1 MRPAGVRQGKPRV
14 ARDDLRV
21 GAISSR
27 AASGTDGRLST
38 VLAARESAAFP
49 GYAPVP
55 PAQASGGRPREAC
68 TVDTERNAGEFR
80 QDRRTGGRADDP
92 GAPSGGHPMPR
103 SPRSHPITAALHTLC
118 LAALAG
124 ALLPAAH
131 AQTPPFPV
139 KSVRLVHTFPA
150 GGPVDFVTRGIAE
163 ELTRLWGQSV
173 VVDPRPGGGGSI
185 GSEIVRAAPPDGY
198 TLLTGTH
205 SGMVASPLLNP
216 AVKYHPLKDFTPI
229 TQMVNSPFFLITNAQ
244 VPATSLKDL
253 LALLRA
259 QPGKLNYGSVG
270 QGSSTHLAFE
280 MFAHTAGV
288 NALHVPYKGTAPM
301 IVDLLSGTLQM
312 TITSIPTVLPHVKSG
327 KLRAVANGSLRR
339 STALPDTPTFNEAGM
354 PGFESVT
361 WYGLFAPARLPRA
374 QLKEMNA
381 TAVKALASP
390 ALLARYGE
398 AGLETVAST
407 PEAFSRFIGEEMD
420 RWSKLIR
427 QAGIKVSE

>member
-1 MRPAGVRQGKPRV
+1 MHPCRR
-14 ARDDLRV
+14 
-21 GAISSR
+21 SR
-27 AASGTDGRLST
+27 RIMAA
-38 VLAARESAAFP
+38 P
-49 GYAPVP
+49 
-55 PAQASGGRPREAC
+55 
-68 TVDTERNAGEFR
+68 
-80 QDRRTGGRADDP
+80 
-92 GAPSGGHPMPR
+92 
-103 SPRSHPITAALHTLC
+103 TL
-118 LAALAG
+118 LFIAALAA
-124 ALLPAAH
+124 ALPPEAR
-131 AQTPPFPV
+131 AQAPSFPV

-185 GSEIVRAAPPDGY
+185 GNELVRVAPPDGY

-229 TQMVNSPFFLITNAQ
+229 TQMVNSPFFLVTNAQ
-244 VPATSLKDL
+244 VPATTLKEL

-259 QPGKLNYGSVG
+259 QPGRLNYGSVG

-280 MFAHTAGV
+280 MFAYTAGV
-288 NALHVPYKGTAPM
+288 NALHVPYKGTAPLV
-301 IVDLLSGTLQM
+301 VDLLSGTLQL
-312 TITSIPTVLPHVKSG
+312 TITSIPTVLPHLKSG
-327 KLRAVANGSLRR
+327 KLRAIANGSLKR
-339 STALPDTPTFNEAGM
+339 STALPDTPTFSEAGL
-354 PGFESVT
+354 PGFQSVT
-361 WYGLFAPARLPRA
+361 WYGLFAPAKLPRP
-374 QLKEMNA
+374 QLKDIHA
-381 TAVKALASP
+381 TAIRALASP
-390 ALLARYGE
+390 ALLARYAE